1 MEGTYSDLTTTAD
14 KLIKILKPLADNHHQ
29 PNGNWFLAVMEGIYR
44 RNYLGLIA
52 IRYLANNKIFGDKAL
67 DLSRAMIEDTVS
79 VEYMIA
85 FGKRRLAR
93 KFRRFFAVQVHQD
106 AEFMTKLK
114 QDPQKVLPGIDLKQV
129 ERDYKKVKAEF
140 THSSGTDMHSWV
152 GKTVDKMLL
161 ELKGLMESGKKRLKL
176 TNHDIELTSV
186 GYIHGNRKNHLNPL
200 GTLPFMMSEDL
211 KHDSEQ
217 SMREALVFSLTCI
230 IRLSTRYIDE
240 IRQTRKENV
249 YADIGEQIKEVFKQ
263 MDSVPLP
270 TQPMRSMVSII

>member
-1 MEGTYSDLTTTAD
+1 MQGTFGELTSTAD
-14 KLIKILKPLADNHHQ
+14 ELIKILKPLADNHHQ

-67 DLSRAMIEDTVS
+67 DLSRAIIENSVS

-85 FGKRRLAR
+85 FGRRRLAR

-114 QDPQKVLPGIDLKQV
+114 QNPQRVLPSIDLKQV
-129 ERDYKKVKAEF
+129 ERDYKKVKLEF
-140 THSSGTDMHSWV
+140 TYKPGIDMHSWI
-152 GKTVDKMLL
+152 GKGVDKMLL
-161 ELKGLMESGKKRLKL
+161 ELKDLMESGRKRLKL
-176 TNHDIELTSV
+176 TDHDIELTSV

-200 GTLPFMMSEDL
+200 GVLPFMMPEDL
-211 KHDSEQ
+211 KYDSEQ

-230 IRLSTRYIDE
+230 IRLSNRYIDE
-240 IRQTRKENV
+240 IRQTQKKNV
-249 YADIGEQIKEVFKQ
+249 YADIAEKIKEVFKQ
-263 MDSVPLP
+263 MDSVPSDQ
-270 TQPMRSMVSII
+270 TSQP